1 MTDVGMKLRVLEVP
15 SVEPIDA
22 DVAALAAA
30 WTAYE
35 QELSVAEADVG
46 KDHPRVVTILVK
58 LAEVQHTAGLSQSV
72 AKPGLTKLCVYGCGV
87 LRQVYA
93 CQAATMPKAAA
104 CLQRAA
110 QVTAKVHGPQ
120 SVLSAWLKYLAA
132 RGAQT

>member
-1 MTDVGMKLRVLEVP
+1 MKLRVLEVP

-58 LAEVQHTAGLSQSV
+58 LAEVQHTTELSQSV
-72 AKPGLTKLCVYGCGV
+72 AKPLG
-87 LRQVYA
+87 QD
-93 CQAATMPKAAA
+93 
-104 CLQRAA
+104 
-110 QVTAKVHGPQ
+110 
-120 SVLSAWLKYLAA
+120 
-132 RGAQT
+132 